1 MDITEES
8 QSRDTEHGGCYPGGQ
23 EDISKITSET
33 LPACALPKESVSQ
46 KLGDLR

>member
-8 QSRDTEHGGCYPGGQ
+8 QNRDTEHGGCHHGGQ

-33 LPACALPKESVSQ
+33 LPVYALPKESVSQ

>member
-8 QSRDTEHGGCYPGGQ
+8 QNRDTEHSSCHHGGQ

-33 LPACALPKESVSQ
+33 LLVYALPKESVSQ